1 MARTTMELAFISAE
15 RVKFD
20 NVDLIKLYFGDEPD
34 GEKDLGISLLSMQ
47 VSEEVRDEVWSACK
61 GLDVLENVRVTAEI
75 ERGSK
80 NAGKFIVLHVEPVKA
95 AQAAKPAAPQGTQQ
109 QPRPTGAQLDAAKA

>member
-34 GEKDLGISLLSMQ
+34 GEKDLGVSLLSMQ
-47 VSEEVRDEVWSACK
+47 VSEDVREEVWGACK
-61 GLDVLENVRVTAEI
+61 GLDVLETVRVTVEI

-80 NAGKFIVLHVEPVKA
+80 NAGKFIVLHVESAKP
-95 AQAAKPAAPQGTQQ
+95 AQATKPAAPQGTQQ
-109 QPRPTGAQLDAAKA
+109 QPKPTGAQPDAAKA

>member
-1 MARTTMELAFISAE
+1 MARTTMDLAFISAE

-47 VSEEVRDEVWSACK
+47 VSEEVRDEVWAACK
-61 GLDVLENVRVTAEI
+61 GLDVLETVRVTAEI

-80 NAGKFIVLHVEPVKA
+80 NAGKFIVLHVESAK
-95 AQAAKPAAPQGTQQ
+95 AQAKPTTPAATAPAASTAKPTE
-109 QPRPTGAQLDAAKA
+109 QPKS

>member
-1 MARTTMELAFISAE
+1 MARTTMDLAFISAE

-47 VSEEVRDEVWSACK
+47 VSEEVRDEVWAACK
-61 GLDVLENVRVTAEI
+61 GLDVLETVRVTAEI

-80 NAGKFIVLHVEPVKA
+80 NAGKFIVLHVEPAK
-95 AQAAKPAAPQGTQQ
+95 AQAKPTATAAAAPVASTAKPTE
-109 QPRPTGAQLDAAKA
+109 QPKP